1 MDMDCKTYT
10 SLIVKKELNDYFGE
24 IYLFLYLL
32 FLINIFFKFLEL
44 KNKEIVLIY
53 TKDIFTESE
62 LDTSE
67 DYYNEDSDKDENS
80 NEDEDSSEDEED
92 SDEEDSD
99 EDDTDEDDTNEDD
112 TDEDDTDDN
121 NDDDEKNEDLYSVK
135 YLDREVN
142 NSENG
147 VKYNEDHK
155 QYIFKTKLLK
165 QIQNSNSEDLKKAVS
180 NHNKKSDICEEY
192 SFISKIFK

>member
-1 MDMDCKTYT
+1 M
-10 SLIVKKELNDYFGE
+10 
-24 IYLFLYLL
+24 
-32 FLINIFFKFLEL
+32 
-44 KNKEIVLIY
+44 
-53 TKDIFTESE
+53 
-62 LDTSE
+62 
-67 DYYNEDSDKDENS
+67 
-80 NEDEDSSEDEED
+80 
-92 SDEEDSD
+92 
-99 EDDTDEDDTNEDD
+99 
-112 TDEDDTDDN
+112 DDN
-121 NDDDEKNEDLYSVK
+121 NDDLYSVK

-180 NHNKKSDICEEY
+180 NHNKKSDIHEEY